1 MTRMQALREMGIFMR
16 HHQSAFANLPRD
28 EDGKP
33 SNIEI
38 RKLLAVDI
46 ELATALA
53 ALIAIIYLSVEQD
66 ARSEMNLLIEGR
78 VS

>member
-1 MTRMQALREMGIFMR
+1 MNRMEALREMGVFIKR
-16 HHQSAFANLPRD
+16 HQATFAALPRD
-28 EDGKP
+28 SNGHI

-46 ELATALA
+46 ELAISLA
-53 ALIAIIYLSVEQD
+53 ALLAVIYLSVEHA
-66 ARSEMNLLIEGR
+66 ARSEIDLLLDGR